1 MATTTR
7 RHTPLATAIQIAHRF
22 HLSYQTVNYYT
33 NLGLLVTARKRGNH
47 RLYHERQTA
56 NRLKR
61 IESLKHEGYPLKLI
75 SRVLQSPDGRAL
87 SAGLPASGDRRGQA
101 GEDRRRV

>member
-1 MATTTR
+1 MAATDR
-7 RHTPLATAIQIAHRF
+7 RHPPLATAVQIARRF

-47 RLYHERQTA
+47 RLYDERQTA
-56 NRLKR
+56 ERLRR

-75 SRVLQSPDGRAL
+75 GRFLA
-87 SAGLPASGDRRGQA
+87 PTDGQA
-101 GEDRRRV
+101 SPAGEGRLRT

>member
-1 MATTTR
+1 MATPAR
-7 RHTPLATAIQIAHRF
+7 QHKPLATAIQIARRF

-56 NRLKR
+56 DRLKR
-61 IESLKHEGYPLKLI
+61 IDSLKHEGYPLKLI
-75 SRVLQSPDGRAL
+75 SRVLQSPGGRAP
-87 SAGLPASGDRRGQA
+87 SAGERRLRG
-101 GEDRRRV
+101 

>member
-1 MATTTR
+1 MGHVQPSTR
-7 RHTPLATAIQIAHRF
+7 QFVTAVEVARRF

-47 RLYHERQTA
+47 RLYHARDTTD
-56 NRLKR
+56 RLKR

-75 SRVLQSPDGRAL
+75 SRVLG
-87 SAGLPASGDRRGQA
+87 
-101 GEDRRRV
+101 GEDGAMVPGRRTGAA